1 MSLLQSLTERLA
13 AAFEEVGLDGSFG
26 EVVVSQRPEL
36 AQFQCNGALPAAKTA
51 ERNPRQLAEDVIAAV
66 DTAELIAS
74 LDVAGPGFIN
84 ITLTDEA
91 IARWVQTTAADERLG
106 VPITSQPL
114 NLVVDYGGPNVA
126 KAMYV
131 GHLRST
137 IIGDSLQRLAR
148 FVGHQVTTDI
158 HFGDWGTQ
166 MGMLLVAVEESQPD
180 LPYFDPDFSGDY
192 PESSP
197 VTLADLQELYPT
209 MAARAREDAELS
221 ERIARATYE
230 LQRGRPG
237 YRALWQHFV
246 TVSQTSQRR
255 DFHDLGVEFDLW
267 YGESTVEDLIEPMI
281 DRLAQTGVAR
291 QSQGALVVDV
301 ARESDKAEIPPLLL
315 TKTDGAY
322 LYSSTD
328 VATIQM
334 RVTRLEA
341 DAIWYV
347 VDGRQALHFEQVFR
361 AARKGGILPDGVA
374 VEHIGFGTMNGP
386 DGKPFQTRKG
396 GVIRLADLI
405 EMVKE
410 AALSE
415 LDNREI
421 ASDYSEEERTEI
433 ATRVG
438 LAALK
443 YGDLSNQRTTNYIF
457 DLVRFTS
464 FEGKTGPYLLYPAV
478 RTSSLLAKA
487 SEMGFSSGPIVAP
500 SLEAER
506 NLMLRLL
513 RLPETILRTY
523 ETRSP
528 NHLAEFAYEVASDI
542 NRFWESCNV
551 LREPDPERRASWLT
565 LVETSGRLLRQILDL
580 LGIAV
585 PERM

>member
-1 MSLLQSLTERLA
+1 MSLLEALTERFA
-13 AAFEEVGLDGSFG
+13 AAFEQLGLDGSFG
-26 EVVVSQRPEL
+26 AVVVSQRPEL
-36 AQFQCNGALPAAKTA
+36 AQFQCNGALPAAKPA
-51 ERNPRQLAEDVIAAV
+51 GRNPRELAQEVTAV
-66 DTAELIAS
+66 VDRDTLIAD

-91 IARWVQTTAADERLG
+91 VARWAQAAADDHRLG
-106 VPITSQPL
+106 VPSKEQPL
-114 NLVVDYGGPNVA
+114 NLIVDYGGPNVA
-126 KAMYV
+126 KAMHV
-131 GHLRST
+131 GHLRAT

-148 FVGHQVTTDI
+148 FVGDQVTTDI

-166 MGMLLVAVEESQPD
+166 MGMLLIAVEEAQPD
-180 LPYFDPDFSGDY
+180 LPYFDPEFSGDY

-197 VTLADLQELYPT
+197 VTLADLQELYPA
-209 MAARAREDAELS
+209 MAAQAKSDANLAD
-221 ERIARATYE
+221 RIARATFE

-255 DFHDLGVEFDLW
+255 DFHDLGVDFDLW

-281 DRLAQTGVAR
+281 DHLVESGVAR

-301 ARESDKAEIPPLLL
+301 AQESDKADIPPLLL

-328 VATIQM
+328 VATIQL
-334 RVTRLEA
+334 RVTSLGA

-361 AARKGGILPDGVA
+361 ASRKGGILPEHVDA
-374 VEHIGFGTMNGP
+374 EHIGFGTMNGP
-386 DGKPFQTRKG
+386 DGRPFQTRKG

-405 EMVKE
+405 DMVKE
-410 AALSE
+410 AALAE
-415 LDNREI
+415 LASREL
-421 ASDYSEEERTEI
+421 ATDYSIEERDEI

-443 YGDLSNQRTTNYIF
+443 YGDLSNQRTTNYTF
-457 DLVRFTS
+457 DLTRFTS

-487 SEMGFSSGPIVAP
+487 AELGFEAGPIVP
-500 SLEAER
+500 PTREVER
-506 NLMLRLL
+506 NLILRLL
-513 RLPETILRTY
+513 RLPETIQRTY
-523 ETRSP
+523 ATRSP

-542 NRFWESCNV
+542 NRFWEHCNV
-551 LREPDPERRASWLT
+551 LREPDPARRASWLT
-565 LVETSGRLLRQILDL
+565 LVETSGRLLRQVLDL
-580 LGIAV
+580 LGISV